1 MAQSF
6 GKVFRERQIYH
17 RSEGVVRFIKLS
29 SKTQIAM
36 AAVIG
41 AALLWVAYASV
52 NVVFKEQIIVAKDQE
67 RRDQESAYRRRL
79 QTAETAYDQVNALN
93 YIYSREFDATIDGL
107 NRQHDTLRAL
117 VENKSQSDAR
127 LNSLSRTLSQAGAP
141 GGKQTTSSNRLM
153 VDPVGREPTP
163 RQSRTSALREEALQG
178 IMGSRIA
185 EGIDNEVLTNMRR
198 ESAELSAQQV
208 VLMASLE
215 EDMLRSI
222 EETSRILAH
231 TGINVDLLVKRHRG
245 SALAS
250 MQTTLAANED
260 DESAEFTGQGGP
272 LIPIGGVEG
281 ASAYFKSAARIDGIL
296 EELVTLHSAL
306 EAVPLSTPILV
317 RHRMTSRYGV
327 RWDPIRKNVKAAHRG
342 LDFAA
347 PRNSPLVAT
356 APGRVSFAGTR
367 TGFGLTVEI
376 DHGNG
381 FKTRFA
387 HMNKIKV
394 RAGQKVDL
402 HDVIGLL
409 GSTGRSTGY
418 HVHYEILYDGQQI
431 DPLRFIEAGRYVFE
445 S

>member
-1 MAQSF
+1 
-6 GKVFRERQIYH
+6 
-17 RSEGVVRFIKLS
+17 
-29 SKTQIAM
+29 
-36 AAVIG
+36 
-41 AALLWVAYASV
+41 
-52 NVVFKEQIIVAKDQE
+52 
-67 RRDQESAYRRRL
+67 
-79 QTAETAYDQVNALN
+79 
-93 YIYSREFDATIDGL
+93 
-107 NRQHDTLRAL
+107 
-117 VENKSQSDAR
+117 
-127 LNSLSRTLSQAGAP
+127 
-141 GGKQTTSSNRLM
+141 
-153 VDPVGREPTP
+153 
-163 RQSRTSALREEALQG
+163 
-178 IMGSRIA
+178 
-185 EGIDNEVLTNMRR
+185 
-198 ESAELSAQQV
+198 
-208 VLMASLE
+208 
-215 EDMLRSI
+215 
-222 EETSRILAH
+222 
-231 TGINVDLLVKRHRG
+231 
-245 SALAS
+245 
-250 MQTTLAANED
+250 
-260 DESAEFTGQGGP
+260 
-272 LIPIGGVEG
+272 
-281 ASAYFKSAARIDGIL
+281 
-296 EELVTLHSAL
+296 
-306 EAVPLSTPILV
+306 
-317 RHRMTSRYGV
+317 MTSRYGV